1 MNALKLRKW
10 CVWITMLFMA
20 QDFARKVFHWE
31 RHWICLCR
39 WCPVYDQYK

>member
-31 RHWICLCR
+31 RRLDLPLQVVSCL
-39 WCPVYDQYK
+39 